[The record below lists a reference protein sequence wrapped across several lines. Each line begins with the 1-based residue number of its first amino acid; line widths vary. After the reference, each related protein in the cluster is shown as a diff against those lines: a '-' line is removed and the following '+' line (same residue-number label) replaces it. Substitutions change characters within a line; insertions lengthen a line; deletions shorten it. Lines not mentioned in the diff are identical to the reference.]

1 VYTLSVKTITG
12 VKKMKKTVIGVIGA
26 GRIAKNAHLPALSK
40 MENIRLKYLCD
51 ILPEKAQ
58 ALKDKYSCVE
68 NVTSD
73 YMQVLNDKEVEAVFV
88 LTPNRQHYEIGM
100 KALKMGKHV
109 FCEKPIA
116 NTYAL
121 AKEMADEA
129 KKQDKILNIGVC
141 NRYNRAV
148 ETLHDYVKDG
158 KFGDI
163 YHVYCSFRG
172 FRCIPG
178 LGGAFT
184 NKKESGGGVLI
195 DWGVHFFDIILY
207 VLGGAKIET
216 VTCDC
221 YLKMAKDMKEYRYKD
236 MWAENTSNIENGVND
251 VDDFVSGYIRTDKAS
266 ISFNGAWAQNIDAND
281 MYIDFLGDKAGAR
294 LTYGGKF
301 TFTDGK
307 TLETV
312 TPEYEWKDHFLEE
325 DTAFINSIR
334 TGKKCKNHVDEVL
347 ETAKL
352 IEGLYKSSNEKR
364 EILGKEI

>member
-1 VYTLSVKTITG
+1 
-12 VKKMKKTVIGVIGA
+12 
-26 GRIAKNAHLPALSK
+26 
-40 MENIRLKYLCD
+40 
-51 ILPEKAQ
+51 
-58 ALKDKYSCVE
+58 
-68 NVTSD
+68 
-73 YMQVLNDKEVEAVFV
+73 
-88 LTPNRQHYEIGM
+88 
-100 KALKMGKHV
+100 
-109 FCEKPIA
+109 
-116 NTYAL
+116 
-121 AKEMADEA
+121 
-129 KKQDKILNIGVC
+129 
-141 NRYNRAV
+141 
-148 ETLHDYVKDG
+148 
-158 KFGDI
+158 
-163 YHVYCSFRG
+163 
-172 FRCIPG
+172 
-178 LGGAFT
+178 
-184 NKKESGGGVLI
+184 
-195 DWGVHFFDIILY
+195 VHFFDLIMY
-207 VLGGAKIET
+207 VLGGAKLKSIS
-216 VTCDC
+216 CDC
-221 YLKMAKDMKEYRYKD
+221 YSKMAKDMKEYRYKD

-312 TPEYEWKDHFLEE
+312 TPEYERKDHFLEE